1 MLEIKNL
8 SKSFHENKV
17 LDHINLKIE
26 KGDVVGI
33 IGPSGT
39 GKSTLL
45 RCINQLEIPEEGE
58 AVFGGKTVDLSKK
71 HKDSLEFRKIT
82 GMVFQRFY
90 LFEKKTA
97 LENVREGLMV
107 VQKKSKADAKAIA
120 LKELER
126 VGMASWANHYPK
138 HLSGGQ
144 QQRVAIARALAL
156 KPELLLLHEAD
167 FSLRPGAYY
176 GGDTGNIFAVL
187 DGELEGDPVIF
198 CAHMDVVEPWS
209 GKKSVLEKDGTIHSA
224 GDTVLGADDISG
236 ILEILY
242 CVQLVLDSGKPHKKI
257 EILFTI
263 GEELYVKGSDVF
275 DYSKVTVKQAY
286 VLDLSEETTFNIG
299 TIQGGTATNI
309 VPDCCVLT
317 AYETP
322 LESKSVT
329 DFQKACE
336 ILGFSGELTGTFGGS
351 DNNSFAKNGI
361 EGLVLSNGMYNAHS
375 TREYTTVDD
384 LYKGAELIG
393 QLILL

>member
-33 IGPSGT
+33 ISPSGT

-107 VQKKSKADAKAIA
+107 VQKKSKAIA

-126 VGMASWANHYPK
+126 VGMASWENHYPK

-275 DYSKVTVKQAY
+275 DYSKVTAKQAY

-336 ILGFSGELTGTFGGS
+336 ILGFSGGLTGTFGGS

>member
-1 MLEIKNL
+1 MAWKQNIIEDFKQLVSFDSI
-8 SKSFHENKV
+8 SFHE
-17 LDHINLKIE
+17 
-26 KGDVVGI
+26 
-33 IGPSGT
+33 
-39 GKSTLL
+39 
-45 RCINQLEIPEEGE
+45 R
-58 AVFGGKTVDLSKK
+58 
-71 HKDSLEFRKIT
+71 
-82 GMVFQRFY
+82 
-90 LFEKKTA
+90 KTA
-97 LENVREGLMV
+97 DWLLARL
-107 VQKKSKADAKAIA
+107 KSM
-120 LKELER
+120 
-126 VGMASWANHYPK
+126 G
-138 HLSGGQ
+138 
-144 QQRVAIARALAL
+144 
-156 KPELLLLHEAD
+156 
-167 FSLRPGAYY
+167 FSVEEDQAGAYY

-198 CAHMDVVEPWS
+198 CAHMDVVEPGS

-242 CVQLVLDSGKPHKKI
+242 GVQLVLDSGKPHKKI

-317 AYETP
+317 GEIRSYDHEKALETVCMTERIFTEEAQKINATAEVTSQIHLTAYETP
-322 LESKSVT
+322 LESQSVT
-329 DFQKACE
+329 DFQKACD

-384 LYKGAELIG
+384 LYKGAELIE

>member
-1 MLEIKNL
+1 MAWKQNIIEDFKQLVSFDSI
-8 SKSFHENKV
+8 SFHE
-17 LDHINLKIE
+17 
-26 KGDVVGI
+26 
-33 IGPSGT
+33 
-39 GKSTLL
+39 
-45 RCINQLEIPEEGE
+45 R
-58 AVFGGKTVDLSKK
+58 
-71 HKDSLEFRKIT
+71 
-82 GMVFQRFY
+82 
-90 LFEKKTA
+90 KTA
-97 LENVREGLMV
+97 DWLIERL
-107 VQKKSKADAKAIA
+107 QKMGFSVEEDDA
-120 LKELER
+120 
-126 VGMASWANHYPK
+126 GSH
-138 HLSGGQ
+138 
-144 QQRVAIARALAL
+144 
-156 KPELLLLHEAD
+156 
-167 FSLRPGAYY
+167 Y
-176 GGDTGNIFAVL
+176 GGDTGNLYAVL
-187 DGELEGDPVIF
+187 DGTLPGDPVIF
-198 CAHMDVVEPWS
+198 CAHMDVVEPRS

-275 DYSKVTVKQAY
+275 DYSKVTAKQAY
-286 VLDLSEETTFNIG
+286 VLDLSGAVGDAARRAPSIISVRAEIRGKAAHAGFEPENGIHAIFAAANAVSRLCMGHVDEETTFNIG

>member
-1 MLEIKNL
+1 
-8 SKSFHENKV
+8 
-17 LDHINLKIE
+17 
-26 KGDVVGI
+26 
-33 IGPSGT
+33 
-39 GKSTLL
+39 
-45 RCINQLEIPEEGE
+45 
-58 AVFGGKTVDLSKK
+58 
-71 HKDSLEFRKIT
+71 
-82 GMVFQRFY
+82 
-90 LFEKKTA
+90 
-97 LENVREGLMV
+97 
-107 VQKKSKADAKAIA
+107 
-120 LKELER
+120 
-126 VGMASWANHYPK
+126 
-138 HLSGGQ
+138 
-144 QQRVAIARALAL
+144 
-156 KPELLLLHEAD
+156 
-167 FSLRPGAYY
+167 
-176 GGDTGNIFAVL
+176 
-187 DGELEGDPVIF
+187 
-198 CAHMDVVEPWS
+198 MDVVEPWS

-275 DYSKVTVKQAY
+275 DYSKVTAKQAY

-336 ILGFSGELTGTFGGS
+336 ILGFSGGLTGTFGGS

-384 LYKGAELIG
+384 LYKGAEAW
-393 QLILL
+393 ILAGGAHHTAFSYDLSVDQMVAWAEAMGIESVVIDENTDIRTLKNELRWNEVVYR

>member
-33 IGPSGT
+33 ISPSGT

-107 VQKKSKADAKAIA
+107 VQKKSKAIA

-275 DYSKVTVKQAY
+275 DYSKVTAKQAY

-317 AYETP
+317 AYETT

-336 ILGFSGELTGTFGGS
+336 ILGFSGGLTGTFGGS

>member
-1 MLEIKNL
+1 MAWKQNIIEDFKQLVSFDSI
-8 SKSFHENKV
+8 SFHE
-17 LDHINLKIE
+17 
-26 KGDVVGI
+26 
-33 IGPSGT
+33 
-39 GKSTLL
+39 
-45 RCINQLEIPEEGE
+45 R
-58 AVFGGKTVDLSKK
+58 
-71 HKDSLEFRKIT
+71 
-82 GMVFQRFY
+82 
-90 LFEKKTA
+90 KTA
-97 LENVREGLMV
+97 DWLFARL
-107 VQKKSKADAKAIA
+107 KSM
-120 LKELER
+120 
-126 VGMASWANHYPK
+126 G
-138 HLSGGQ
+138 
-144 QQRVAIARALAL
+144 
-156 KPELLLLHEAD
+156 
-167 FSLRPGAYY
+167 FSVEEDQAGAYY

-198 CAHMDVVEPWS
+198 CAHMDVVEPGS
-209 GKKSVLEKDGTIHSA
+209 GKKSIVEEDGTIHSA

-317 AYETP
+317 GEIRSYDHGKALETVRMTERIFTEEAQKINATAEVTSQIHLIAYETS

-384 LYKGAELIG
+384 LYKGAELIE

>member
-1 MLEIKNL
+1 MAWKQNIIEDFKQLVSFDSI
-8 SKSFHENKV
+8 SFHERNTADW
-17 LDHINLKIE
+17 LLARLKSM
-26 KGDVVGI
+26 GFSV
-33 IGPSGT
+33 
-39 GKSTLL
+39 
-45 RCINQLEIPEEGE
+45 EEDQ
-58 AVFGGKTVDLSKK
+58 A
-71 HKDSLEFRKIT
+71 
-82 GMVFQRFY
+82 
-90 LFEKKTA
+90 
-97 LENVREGLMV
+97 
-107 VQKKSKADAKAIA
+107 
-120 LKELER
+120 
-126 VGMASWANHYPK
+126 
-138 HLSGGQ
+138 
-144 QQRVAIARALAL
+144 
-156 KPELLLLHEAD
+156 
-167 FSLRPGAYY
+167 GAYY

-198 CAHMDVVEPWS
+198 CAHMDVVEPGS
-209 GKKSVLEKDGTIHSA
+209 GKKSIVEKDGTIHSA

-242 CVQLVLDSGKPHKKI
+242 GVQLVIDSGKPHKKI
-257 EILFTI
+257 ELLFTI

-275 DYSKVTVKQAY
+275 DYSKVTAKQAY

-317 AYETP
+317 GEIRSYDHGKALETLRMTERIFTEEAQKINATAEVTSQIHLIAYETP

>member
-1 MLEIKNL
+1 MAWKQNIIEDFKQLVSFDSI
-8 SKSFHENKV
+8 SFHE
-17 LDHINLKIE
+17 
-26 KGDVVGI
+26 
-33 IGPSGT
+33 
-39 GKSTLL
+39 
-45 RCINQLEIPEEGE
+45 R
-58 AVFGGKTVDLSKK
+58 
-71 HKDSLEFRKIT
+71 
-82 GMVFQRFY
+82 
-90 LFEKKTA
+90 KTA
-97 LENVREGLMV
+97 DWLIERL
-107 VQKKSKADAKAIA
+107 QKMGFSVEEDDA
-120 LKELER
+120 
-126 VGMASWANHYPK
+126 GSH
-138 HLSGGQ
+138 
-144 QQRVAIARALAL
+144 
-156 KPELLLLHEAD
+156 
-167 FSLRPGAYY
+167 Y
-176 GGDTGNIFAVL
+176 GGDTGNLYAVL
-187 DGELEGDPVIF
+187 DGTLPGDPVIF
-198 CAHMDVVEPWS
+198 CAHMDVVEPRS

-242 CVQLVLDSGKPHKKI
+242 GVQLVIDSGKPHKKI
-257 EILFTI
+257 ELLFTI

-275 DYSKVTVKQAY
+275 DYSKVTAKQAY
-286 VLDLSEETTFNIG
+286 VLDLSGAVGDAARRAPSIISVRAEIRGKAAHAGFEPENGIHAIFAAANAVSRLCMGHVDEETTFNIG

-317 AYETP
+317 AYETT

>member
-1 MLEIKNL
+1 MGKSL
-8 SKSFHENKV
+8 SKTFVRRTAAACRNCQSTCPKA
-17 LDHINLKIE
+17 
-26 KGDVVGI
+26 GI
-33 IGPSGT
+33 TP
-39 GKSTLL
+39 
-45 RCINQLEIPEEGE
+45 
-58 AVFGGKTVDLSKK
+58 
-71 HKDSLEFRKIT
+71 
-82 GMVFQRFY
+82 
-90 LFEKKTA
+90 
-97 LENVREGLMV
+97 
-107 VQKKSKADAKAIA
+107 
-120 LKELER
+120 
-126 VGMASWANHYPK
+126 
-138 HLSGGQ
+138 
-144 QQRVAIARALAL
+144 ARR
-156 KPELLLLHEAD
+156 AD

-187 DGELEGDPVIF
+187 DGELDGDPVIF
-198 CAHMDVVEPWS
+198 CAHMDVVESGS

-242 CVQLVLDSGKPHKKI
+242 GVQLVLDSGKPHKKI

-275 DYSKVTVKQAY
+275 DYSKVTAKQAY
-286 VLDLSEETTFNIG
+286 VLDLSGAVGTAARRAPSIISVRVEIKGKAAHAGFEPENGIHAIFAAANAVSRLCMGHVDEETTFNIG

-329 DFQKACE
+329 DFQKARE
-336 ILGFSGELTGTFGGS
+336 ILGFSGELAGTFGGS

>member
-1 MLEIKNL
+1 MAWKQNIIEDFKQLVSFDSI
-8 SKSFHENKV
+8 SFHE
-17 LDHINLKIE
+17 
-26 KGDVVGI
+26 
-33 IGPSGT
+33 
-39 GKSTLL
+39 
-45 RCINQLEIPEEGE
+45 R
-58 AVFGGKTVDLSKK
+58 
-71 HKDSLEFRKIT
+71 
-82 GMVFQRFY
+82 
-90 LFEKKTA
+90 KTA
-97 LENVREGLMV
+97 DWLLARL
-107 VQKKSKADAKAIA
+107 KSMGFSVEEDQA
-120 LKELER
+120 
-126 VGMASWANHYPK
+126 GAS
-138 HLSGGQ
+138 
-144 QQRVAIARALAL
+144 
-156 KPELLLLHEAD
+156 
-167 FSLRPGAYY
+167 Y

-275 DYSKVTVKQAY
+275 DYSKVTAKQAY

-317 AYETP
+317 GEIRSYDHGKALETVRMTERIFTEEAQKINATAEVTSQIHLIAYETP

-384 LYKGAELIG
+384 LCKGAELIG

>member
-1 MLEIKNL
+1 MAWKQNIIEDFKQLVSFDSI
-8 SKSFHENKV
+8 SFHE
-17 LDHINLKIE
+17 
-26 KGDVVGI
+26 
-33 IGPSGT
+33 
-39 GKSTLL
+39 
-45 RCINQLEIPEEGE
+45 R
-58 AVFGGKTVDLSKK
+58 
-71 HKDSLEFRKIT
+71 
-82 GMVFQRFY
+82 
-90 LFEKKTA
+90 KTA
-97 LENVREGLMV
+97 DWLIERL
-107 VQKKSKADAKAIA
+107 QKMGFSVEEDDA
-120 LKELER
+120 
-126 VGMASWANHYPK
+126 GSH
-138 HLSGGQ
+138 
-144 QQRVAIARALAL
+144 
-156 KPELLLLHEAD
+156 
-167 FSLRPGAYY
+167 Y
-176 GGDTGNIFAVL
+176 GGDTGNLYAVL
-187 DGELEGDPVIF
+187 DGTLPGDPVIF
-198 CAHMDVVEPWS
+198 CAHMDVVEPGS

-242 CVQLVLDSGKPHKKI
+242 GVQLVLDSGKPHKKI

-275 DYSKVTVKQAY
+275 DYSKVTAKQAY

-317 AYETP
+317 GEIRSYDHGKALETVRMTERIFTEEAQKINATAEVTSQIHLIAYETP

>member
-71 HKDSLEFRKIT
+71 HKDSLEFRKST

-97 LENVREGLMV
+97 LENVMEGLMV

-144 QQRVAIARALAL
+144 QQRVAIARAVVSNPKIILADE
-156 KPELLLLHEAD
+156 P
-167 FSLRPGAYY
+167 
-176 GGDTGNIFAVL
+176 TGN
-187 DGELEGDPVIF
+187 
-198 CAHMDVVEPWS
+198 
-209 GKKSVLEKDGTIHSA
+209 
-224 GDTVLGADDISG
+224 
-236 ILEILY
+236 
-242 CVQLVLDSGKPHKKI
+242 LDSKNGA
-257 EILFTI
+257 EVMQLLTELNREGTTI
-263 GEELYVKGSDVF
+263 VMVTH
-275 DYSKVTVKQAY
+275 SKHDA
-286 VLDLSEETTFNIG
+286 
-299 TIQGGTATNI
+299 
-309 VPDCCVLT
+309 
-317 AYETP
+317 
-322 LESKSVT
+322 
-329 DFQKACE
+329 
-336 ILGFSGELTGTFGGS
+336 
-351 DNNSFAKNGI
+351 SFA
-361 EGLVLSNGMYNAHS
+361 H
-375 TREYTTVDD
+375 R
-384 LYKGAELIG
+384 LINLFDG
-393 QLILL
+393 SIVSSVNEFI

>member
-33 IGPSGT
+33 ISPSGT

-107 VQKKSKADAKAIA
+107 VQKKSKAIA

-126 VGMASWANHYPK
+126 VGMASWENHYPK

-275 DYSKVTVKQAY
+275 DYSKVTAKQAY

-309 VPDCCVLT
+309 MPDCCVLT

>member
-1 MLEIKNL
+1 MGKSL
-8 SKSFHENKV
+8 SKTFVRRTAEACRNCQSTCPKA
-17 LDHINLKIE
+17 
-26 KGDVVGI
+26 GI
-33 IGPSGT
+33 TP
-39 GKSTLL
+39 
-45 RCINQLEIPEEGE
+45 
-58 AVFGGKTVDLSKK
+58 
-71 HKDSLEFRKIT
+71 
-82 GMVFQRFY
+82 
-90 LFEKKTA
+90 
-97 LENVREGLMV
+97 
-107 VQKKSKADAKAIA
+107 
-120 LKELER
+120 
-126 VGMASWANHYPK
+126 
-138 HLSGGQ
+138 
-144 QQRVAIARALAL
+144 ARR
-156 KPELLLLHEAD
+156 AD
-167 FSLRPGAYY
+167 FRLRPGAYY

-187 DGELEGDPVIF
+187 DGELEGDAVIF
-198 CAHMDVVEPWS
+198 CAHMDVVELGS
-209 GKKSVLEKDGTIHSA
+209 GKKSILEKDGTIHSA

-242 CVQLVLDSGKPHKKI
+242 GVQLVLDSGKPHKKI

-275 DYSKVTVKQAY
+275 DYSKVTAKQAY
-286 VLDLSEETTFNIG
+286 VLDLSGAVGTAARRAPSIISVRAEIKGKAAHAGFEPENGIHAIFAAANAVSRLCMGHVDEETTFNIG

-322 LESKSVT
+322 LESKAVT

-375 TREYTTVDD
+375 TLEYTTVDD

>member
-1 MLEIKNL
+1 
-8 SKSFHENKV
+8 
-17 LDHINLKIE
+17 
-26 KGDVVGI
+26 
-33 IGPSGT
+33 
-39 GKSTLL
+39 
-45 RCINQLEIPEEGE
+45 
-58 AVFGGKTVDLSKK
+58 
-71 HKDSLEFRKIT
+71 
-82 GMVFQRFY
+82 
-90 LFEKKTA
+90 
-97 LENVREGLMV
+97 
-107 VQKKSKADAKAIA
+107 
-120 LKELER
+120 
-126 VGMASWANHYPK
+126 
-138 HLSGGQ
+138 
-144 QQRVAIARALAL
+144 
-156 KPELLLLHEAD
+156 
-167 FSLRPGAYY
+167 
-176 GGDTGNIFAVL
+176 
-187 DGELEGDPVIF
+187 
-198 CAHMDVVEPWS
+198 MDVVEPWS

-275 DYSKVTVKQAY
+275 DYSKVTAKQAY

-309 VPDCCVLT
+309 VPDCCVLTGEIRSYDHGKALETVCMTERIFTEEAQKINATAEVTSQIHLT

-375 TREYTTVDD
+375 TREYTTIDD

>member
-1 MLEIKNL
+1 MLEFKNL

-198 CAHMDVVEPWS
+198 CAHMDVVEPGS

-384 LYKGAELIG
+384 LYKGAELIE

>member
-1 MLEIKNL
+1 MAWKQNIIEDFKQLVSFDSI
-8 SKSFHENKV
+8 SFHERNTADW
-17 LDHINLKIE
+17 LLARLKSM
-26 KGDVVGI
+26 GFSV
-33 IGPSGT
+33 
-39 GKSTLL
+39 
-45 RCINQLEIPEEGE
+45 EEDQ
-58 AVFGGKTVDLSKK
+58 A
-71 HKDSLEFRKIT
+71 
-82 GMVFQRFY
+82 
-90 LFEKKTA
+90 
-97 LENVREGLMV
+97 
-107 VQKKSKADAKAIA
+107 
-120 LKELER
+120 
-126 VGMASWANHYPK
+126 
-138 HLSGGQ
+138 
-144 QQRVAIARALAL
+144 
-156 KPELLLLHEAD
+156 
-167 FSLRPGAYY
+167 GAYY

-198 CAHMDVVEPWS
+198 CAHMDVIEPGS
-209 GKKSVLEKDGTIHSA
+209 GKKYVLEKDGTIHSA

-242 CVQLVLDSGKPHKKI
+242 GVQLVLDSGKPHKKI

-275 DYSKVTVKQAY
+275 DYSKVTAKQAY

-317 AYETP
+317 GEIRSYDHGKALETVRMTERIFTEEAQKINATAEVTSQIHLIAYETP